1 MLRILQNPKQ
11 FAFCRHVPDN
21 LRIKYMVVHI
31 IGCGG
36 KIMYKYCA
44 LILCLSMLVTGVC
57 AVKAAEVDLDQELSG
72 EVFDMTLTELMV
84 EKEADNVDEIY
95 HFGEVLQD
103 ISSPKR
109 MVEYDVLVNEDA
121 VFLDEESTEI
131 LCRIVEAEAG
141 NEDEKGRMLI
151 ANVVMNRV
159 ESSRFPNTVKGVVF
173 QKGGGIYQF
182 SPVANGRY
190 YHVKVSEETRNAVE
204 KVLHGEDESQGALFF
219 VNRRAANADNM
230 RWFDTK
236 CTHLFTYGR
245 HEFFS

>member
-1 MLRILQNPKQ
+1 
-11 FAFCRHVPDN
+11 
-21 LRIKYMVVHI
+21 
-31 IGCGG
+31 
-36 KIMYKYCA
+36 MYKQCA
-44 LILCLSMLVTGVC
+44 LILCLSMLITGVL
-57 AVKAAEVDLDQELSG
+57 AVNAKEVDLDEELSG
-72 EVFDMTLTELMV
+72 EILDMTVEELQA
-84 EKEADNVDEIY
+84 EREAGHIEEIFQ
-95 HFGEVLQD
+95 FGSILES

-109 MVEYDVLVNEDA
+109 TVGYHVLVNENA
-121 VFLDEESTEI
+121 IFLDEESTEI

-182 SPVANGRY
+182 SPVANGSY
-190 YHVKVSEETRNAVE
+190 YRVKVSEETKTAVE
-204 KVLHGEDESQGALFF
+204 KVLQGEDESQGALYF
-219 VNRRAANADNM
+219 VNRRAANAGNM

-236 CTHLFTYGR
+236 CTPLFTYGR